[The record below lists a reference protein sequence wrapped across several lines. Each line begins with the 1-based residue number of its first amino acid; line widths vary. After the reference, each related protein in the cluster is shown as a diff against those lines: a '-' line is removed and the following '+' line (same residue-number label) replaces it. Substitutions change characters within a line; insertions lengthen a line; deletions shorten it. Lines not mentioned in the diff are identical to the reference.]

1 MSSHATAVPVTL
13 TLTLSPEQGTLH
25 DIFTTAIEGGINYWG
40 CVARYHWSVDDAGDE
55 RDYAFF
61 AEVLEADGYDE
72 DEDEDENT
80 APPRHRIDPEV
91 ILRGLV
97 AYASMPP
104 YANKGASRYTLREK
118 AIRLLMGGEVA
129 DAVDYDAADADC
141 FVQMGLFGKLV
152 YG

>member
-1 MSSHATAVPVTL
+1 MTTHATTVPVSL
-13 TLTLSPEQGTLH
+13 TLTLAPEQGTLH
-25 DIFTTAIEGGINYWG
+25 DLFTTAIEGGINYW
-40 CVARYHWSVDDAGDE
+40 CRVARYHWSVDDKGDE

-61 AEVLEADGYDE
+61 AEVLESDGYD
-72 DEDEDENT
+72 DEDET
-80 APPRHRIDPEV
+80 PPTRHRIDAEV

-104 YANKGASRYTLREK
+104 TERRFPLREK

-129 DAVDYDAADADC
+129 DAVDYDAEDADC
-141 FVQMGLFGKLV
+141 IVQMGLFGKLV

>member
-1 MSSHATAVPVTL
+1 MTTHATTVPVTL
-13 TLTLSPEQGTLH
+13 TLTLAPEQGTLH
-25 DIFTTAIEGGINYWG
+25 DIFTTAIEGGINYW
-40 CVARYHWSVDDAGDE
+40 CRVARYHWSVDDKGDE

-61 AEVLEADGYDE
+61 AEVLDSEDE
-72 DEDEDENT
+72 DEDEDE
-80 APPRHRIDPEV
+80 ALPPRRRIDAEV

-104 YANKGASRYTLREK
+104 TERRYPLREK

-129 DAVDYDAADADC
+129 DAVDYDAEDADC
-141 FVQMGLFGKLV
+141 IVQMGLFGKLV

>member
-1 MSSHATAVPVTL
+1 MTTHATTVPVTL
-13 TLTLSPEQGTLH
+13 TLTLAPEQGTLH
-25 DIFTTAIEGGINYWG
+25 DIFTTAIEGGINYW
-40 CVARYHWSVDDAGDE
+40 CRVARYHWSVDDKGDE

-61 AEVLEADGYDE
+61 AEVLDSE
-72 DEDEDENT
+72 DEDEDDDGDDGILAT
-80 APPRHRIDPEV
+80 PSPRRRIDAEV

-104 YANKGASRYTLREK
+104 TERRFPLREK

-129 DAVDYDAADADC
+129 DAVDYDAEDADC
-141 FVQMGLFGKLV
+141 IVQMGLFGQLV